1 MDLLPRLPLEET
13 IGLRCIGGFCEQT
26 LFRAFAPEMVERLFG
41 GDPPRPAG
49 EVSVRPELL
58 APPVE
63 AASLVSL

>member
-1 MDLLPRLPLEET
+1 MDLLPRLPLEEK

-49 EVSVRPELL
+49 EVFRPELL